1 MLHVTI
7 ALHKCLNGPLTGTG
21 AMEAPGAGASMTLE
35 VDFQLPGQ
43 EGTHHMSMPIGTD
56 IESRH
61 IGSPCSFPPYYIP
74 LLHAL
79 WRARTLCVSTCLRKS
94 NKTAR
99 VVCAGRWMSVS
110 RYVLSELIGPSLS
123 SPNSF
128 ASSSLYDST
137 QASENG
143 QRDLVRFRDS
153 GLRSSAA
160 SADAIQVEK
169 LLRSPPDSKEQEQEG
184 AGAEEAVKL
193 RNMDTGEDIALG
205 DIQDRVP
212 PSLDPGE
219 VFRTKDG

>member
-35 VDFQLPGQ
+35 VDFELPGQ

-56 IESRH
+56 RTFGILAASVLVH
-61 IGSPCSFPPYYIP
+61 LATF
-74 LLHAL
+74 LLCCTLSDAL
-79 WRARTLCVSTCLRKS
+79 KLCQHLASKEMVNAARAVCV
-94 NKTAR
+94 
-99 VVCAGRWMSVS
+99 GRWMSVA
-110 RYVLSELIGPSLS
+110 RYELSELIEPVPLLAQLS
-123 SPNSF
+123 CVF
-128 ASSSLYDST
+128 ITLRSS

-160 SADAIQVEK
+160 SADVVEVEK
-169 LLRSPPDSKEQEQEG
+169 LLRSPPDCKEQEEVG

-205 DIQDRVP
+205 EIEDRVP

-219 VFRTKDG
+219 LFRTKDG